1 MRSLALSLLL
11 AAAACLPCPVGAAED
26 PVVPPIV
33 PPPVQREFR
42 GAWIATVANIDW
54 PKKPGLS
61 VPELK
66 GELAALLDQAA
77 ALKLNAIVLQVRP
90 ACDAMYASELEPWS
104 EFLTGKQGEPLPGG
118 FDPLTWACEQ
128 THARGME
135 LHAWFNPYRAVHP
148 SAKGPLSNGHIV
160 VRRPELA
167 PEYGNQRW
175 LDPGAEEAAEHSRDV
190 VLDVVRRYD
199 IDAVHFDDYFYP
211 YPATDVLDG
220 GTDGEEGKKVEVPFP
235 DDVSWRVYCDATP
248 EADRLS
254 RNDWRRDN
262 VNRFV
267 QTLGEAIHREKPHV
281 RFGISPFGIWRP
293 GTPEGIQGFDQYD
306 KLYADARLWL
316 REGWV
321 DYFSPQ
327 LYWAI
332 DQKPQSFTT
341 LLRWWASENPVGK
354 NLWPGLYTSRV
365 GGENPKYLPQEIVD
379 QIVASREQA
388 GASGHIH
395 FSMKALSNNWAGL
408 ADRLK
413 ETVYSEAA
421 LPPASAWLAGDTP
434 PPATPT
440 VEPTPAEG
448 ATTYRLTSPDG
459 PPTRWVLQKRCGD
472 QWSTGVLGGQI
483 EEIRLRPNAAGVAAD
498 ALAAY
503 AVDRFG
509 RLSEPT
515 VVAVE
520 APANE

>member
-1 MRSLALSLLL
+1 MRPLLLAASLLL
-11 AAAACLPCPVGAAED
+11 AFGPANWGAAETD
-26 PVVPPIV
+26 KPVPPAV
-33 PPPVQREFR
+33 AREFR
-42 GAWIATVANIDW
+42 GAWVATVANIDW
-54 PKKPGLS
+54 PTKPGLS
-61 VPELK
+61 VPEMK
-66 GELAALLDQAA
+66 AELAILLDTATR
-77 ALKLNAIVLQVRP
+77 LKLNAIVLQVRP

-104 EFLTGKQGEPLPGG
+104 EFLTGKQGQAPPDG
-118 FDPLTWACEQ
+118 FDPLEWACEQ
-128 THARGME
+128 AHARGLE

-148 SAKGPLSNGHIV
+148 SAKGPMDNSHIA

-167 PEYGNQRW
+167 PKYGKQRW
-175 LDPGAEEAAEHSRDV
+175 LDPGAKEAAEHSQDV

-199 IDAVHFDDYFYP
+199 VDAVHFDDYFYP
-211 YPATDVLDG
+211 YPVSDALGETAV
-220 GTDGEEGKKVEVPFP
+220 GEEAKKVEVPFP
-235 DDVSWRVYCDATP
+235 DDASWQVYCDATP

-267 QTLGEAIHREKPHV
+267 ETLGKAIHREKSHV

-332 DQKPQSFTT
+332 EQKPQSFTT
-341 LLRWWASENPVGK
+341 LLRWWASENPAGR
-354 NLWPGLYTSRV
+354 NLWPGLYTSKV
-365 GGENPKYLPQEIVD
+365 GGEKPSYDPQEIIN
-379 QIVASREQA
+379 QIVVSREQA
-388 GASGHIH
+388 GSSGHIH

-408 ADRLK
+408 GDKLRAGVYAD
-413 ETVYSEAA
+413 AA

-434 PPATPT
+434 RPAAPT
-440 VEPTPAEG
+440 VERLGEASPPA
-448 ATTYRLTSPDG
+448 YKLVSPDQQA
-459 PPTRWVLQKRCGD
+459 TRWVLQKRCGD
-472 QWSTGVLGGQI
+472 KWTTGVLGSQI
-483 EEIRLRPNAAGVAAD
+483 EEVRLRPNADGVAAD
-498 ALAAY
+498 AMAAY

-515 VVAVE
+515 VLTVE
-520 APANE
+520 VPADE

>member
-1 MRSLALSLLL
+1 MRPHPFALLL
-11 AAAACLPCPVGAAED
+11 ISLVGFLVERSASGEA
-26 PVVPPIV
+26 PV

-42 GAWIATVANIDW
+42 AAWIATVANIDW
-54 PKKPGLS
+54 PTRPGLS
-61 VPELK
+61 VAEIK
-66 GELAALLDQAA
+66 SELANHLDTAA
-77 ALKLNAIVLQVRP
+77 RLKLNAIVLQVRP

-104 EFLTGKQGEPLPGG
+104 EYLTGKQGQAPPDG

-128 THARGME
+128 AHARGLE
-135 LHAWFNPYRAVHP
+135 LHAWFNPYRALHP
-148 SAKGPLSNGHIV
+148 SMKGPVSNGHV
-160 VRRPELA
+160 TVRRPELA
-167 PEYGNQRW
+167 PQYGKQRW
-175 LDPGAEEAAEHSRDV
+175 LDPGDKEAAEHSRDV

-211 YPATDVLDG
+211 YPVANALDG
-220 GTDGEEGKKVEVPFP
+220 GVAEKKVEVPFP
-235 DDVSWRVYCDATP
+235 DDASWQVYCEATP

-267 QTLGEAIHREKPHV
+267 EMLGEAIHREKAHV

-327 LYWAI
+327 LYWPI

-341 LLRWWASENPVGK
+341 LLRWWASECPGTV
-354 NLWPGLYTSRV
+354 NLWPGLYTSKV
-365 GGENPKYLPQEIVD
+365 GGEKPGYPPQEIVD

-388 GASGHIH
+388 GATGHIH
-395 FSMKALSNNWAGL
+395 FSMKALTGNWAGL
-408 ADRLK
+408 ADRLR
-413 ETVYSEAA
+413 ETVYSDGA

-434 PPATPT
+434 PPLPPT
-440 VEPTPAEG
+440 VERTEAQGVPTFKLA
-448 ATTYRLTSPDG
+448 SPDG
-459 PPTRWVLQKRCGD
+459 AATRWVLQKRCGNE
-472 QWSTGVLGGQI
+472 WSTGVLGSQV
-483 EEIRLRPNAAGVAAD
+483 EEVRLRPDQAGNAAD

-509 RLSEPT
+509 RLSEPAI
-515 VVAVE
+515 VSIE
-520 APANE
+520 APADE